1 MIRFAW
7 TRFRT
12 QALVA
17 AGALAILAVILLV
30 TGIRLDHAYDT
41 AVAVCKQQGN
51 CATNLGNA
59 FPSNGYL
66 TASNGMHP
74 LVIAIPCVLGMF
86 WGAPLAAREFETGT
100 FRLAWTQGVTR
111 TRWLAAKLAVAGAA
125 SMAVAGLL
133 SLMVTWWSSP
143 IAAAQMGTRLDPGIF
158 SESGIAP
165 VGYAAFTFAFGVTAG
180 LLSRRTLPAM
190 AVTLAIFVAV
200 VWFAFPFWVRPHLL
214 PPVQATS
221 ALNIASVV
229 ATGAGVQGARPGDLF
244 VQTQVNM
251 PGDWLLSSQI
261 ITPAGRPASSEPA
274 TRACTPATSTT
285 KTCDAYLES
294 LHLRQT
300 VTYQPASRYWAFQW
314 VETAIYLALALA
326 LAGFSFWWINRNR
339 STAPGIRRLR
349 TRQPALT
356 TDSLVLAEGAQF
368 HRAAA
373 GERVLGRDLD
383 RLVEILAV
391 EHVVADHELLGL
403 GEGAVRDQRLPAA
416 HPDGGGVAGLERAPL
431 QAHAP
436 AVHLRDPGVDVH
448 AALRV
453 SGVNGRV
460 EADDHQVP
468 HGCLLR
474 SFRFF
479 PLPHRRTGIGR
490 IDTRVR

>member
-1 MIRFAW
+1 MIGFAW

-30 TGIRLDHAYDT
+30 TGIRLAHAYDT

-51 CATNLGNA
+51 CATGLGNA

-66 TASNGMHP
+66 TASNVMHP

-111 TRWLAAKLAVAGAA
+111 TRWLAAKLAVVGAA

-158 SESGIAP
+158 SESGIVP
-165 VGYAAFTFAFGVTAG
+165 VGYAAFAFAFGVTAG

-200 VWFAFPFWVRPHLL
+200 VWFAFPFLVRPHLL
-214 PPVQATS
+214 PPVQAAS

-229 ATGAGVQGARPGDLF
+229 ATGAGVQGAGPGDLF

-251 PGDWLLSSQI
+251 PGDWVLSSPI

-274 TRACTPATSTT
+274 TRACTGATSTT

-314 VETAIYLALALA
+314 YETAIYLALAFL
-326 LAGFSFWWINRNR
+326 LAG
-339 STAPGIRRLR
+339 L
-349 TRQPALT
+349 
-356 TDSLVLAEGAQF
+356 
-368 HRAAA
+368 
-373 GERVLGRDLD
+373 
-383 RLVEILAV
+383 
-391 EHVVADHELLGL
+391 
-403 GEGAVRDQRLPAA
+403 
-416 HPDGGGVAGLERAPL
+416 
-431 QAHAP
+431 
-436 AVHLRDPGVDVH
+436 
-448 AALRV
+448 
-453 SGVNGRV
+453 
-460 EADDHQVP
+460 
-468 HGCLLR
+468 CLLR
-474 SFRFF
+474 IRPGRSAE
-479 PLPHRRTGIGR
+479 PDIHRPRAIR
-490 IDTRVR
+490 PAPALERSP

>member
-12 QALVA
+12 QAAVA
-17 AGALAILAVILLV
+17 AGALAILPVILLV
-30 TGIRLDHAYDT
+30 TGIRLAHAYDT

-111 TRWLAAKLAVAGAA
+111 TRWLAAKLAVVGAA

-158 SESGIAP
+158 SEGGIAP
-165 VGYAAFTFAFGVTAG
+165 VGYAAFAFAFGVTAG

-190 AVTLAIFVAV
+190 AVTLAIFVAA

-229 ATGAGVQGARPGDLF
+229 ETGAGVQGARPGDLF

-251 PGDWLLSSQI
+251 PGDWVLSTQI

-274 TRACTPATSTT
+274 TRACTGATSTT

-314 VETAIYLALALA
+314 YETAIYLALALL
-326 LAGFSFWWINRNR
+326 LAGLCFLRIRPGR
-339 STAPGIRRLR
+339 SAEPDLHRPRAIRPA
-349 TRQPALT
+349 PAL
-356 TDSLVLAEGAQF
+356 
-368 HRAAA
+368 
-373 GERVLGRDLD
+373 ERS
-383 RLVEILAV
+383 
-391 EHVVADHELLGL
+391 
-403 GEGAVRDQRLPAA
+403 P
-416 HPDGGGVAGLERAPL
+416 
-431 QAHAP
+431 
-436 AVHLRDPGVDVH
+436 
-448 AALRV
+448 
-453 SGVNGRV
+453 
-460 EADDHQVP
+460 
-468 HGCLLR
+468 
-474 SFRFF
+474 
-479 PLPHRRTGIGR
+479 
-490 IDTRVR
+490 

>member
-7 TRFRT
+7 LRFRT
-12 QALVA
+12 QAAVA

-30 TGIRLDHAYDT
+30 TGIRLAHAYDT

-51 CATNLGNA
+51 CAANLGNA

-86 WGAPLAAREFETGT
+86 WGAPLAAREFEAGT

-143 IAAAQMGTRLDPGIF
+143 IAAAQIGHTGSTPGIF

-190 AVTLAIFVAV
+190 AVTLAIFIAV

-229 ATGAGVQGARPGDLF
+229 DDRSRRPRAPVPATCRADAGEHARRLGLS
-244 VQTQVNM
+244 
-251 PGDWLLSSQI
+251 SSQI

-314 VETAIYLALALA
+314 YETAIYLALALL
-326 LAGFSFWWINRNR
+326 LAGLCFLRIRPGR
-339 STAPGIRRLR
+339 SAEPDIHRPRA
-349 TRQPALT
+349 TRPAPALK
-356 TDSLVLAEGAQF
+356 
-368 HRAAA
+368 
-373 GERVLGRDLD
+373 
-383 RLVEILAV
+383 
-391 EHVVADHELLGL
+391 
-403 GEGAVRDQRLPAA
+403 
-416 HPDGGGVAGLERAPL
+416 
-431 QAHAP
+431 
-436 AVHLRDPGVDVH
+436 
-448 AALRV
+448 
-453 SGVNGRV
+453 
-460 EADDHQVP
+460 
-468 HGCLLR
+468 R
-474 SFRFF
+474 S
-479 PLPHRRTGIGR
+479 P
-490 IDTRVR
+490 